1 MTEPTAAMEAANE
14 QAANDRYMS
23 VMREKVERRVPVAV
37 PRSSKWTGT
46 GLPTLNEASVGPL
59 VGRVGL
65 DRTETFIGSN
75 SFYIGPW
82 HVDHDGLVVFSWA
95 APIAATFYGTGVDR
109 AELDAEVLLC
119 RTLHLQDPGPTVAS
133 VHDEWQC
140 DPIEPHPFR
149 VGRRLSIPKPPPPA
163 PAGTPTPASRSIN
176 DPAPKPANPAAGCSQ
191 PSSEASQNALGSP
204 VPPAGQVA
212 KERERPAT
220 KQGPKLRAEDAVRAA
235 LAAPRGASLPTL
247 LGTLQ
252 PDQYDFVTRPLQPP
266 LVIQGHP
273 GTGKTVIA
281 AHRAAYLL
289 HPETT
294 QGQRP
299 PRILMIGPNDNYARH
314 VTNVL
319 DALIVGTRDSVTA
332 VGIARFLANVRRMQS
347 PLSGPQDGTYF
358 EVSIELGDYADAA
371 AHELAMAGVLNL
383 DGSPEGNAEIIY
395 EALKANSAAGVALS
409 DDRDSIRSLKRLPRW
424 PVARSSRQLLPLL
437 AQCSLSGR
445 PISDFTFDHIIVD
458 EAQDIRPLEWRILK
472 VANPSASWTL
482 LGDMNQR
489 RSDWSY
495 ASWTHIARDLDLIDD
510 NDDFQPT
517 TFKRGYRSTAPIISF
532 ANQLLPKD
540 QRQVDCIQTEG
551 PEPSVVP
558 ARAKELLSTVLATAV
573 SLCDK
578 YHPGTTAII
587 AMELKTIGDHLLR
600 EGWRQDPH
608 DRQVLKRDDRRIRL
622 LKPDSARGLEF
633 DSVIVVEPG
642 DFPPNI
648 GRMGSLYT
656 SLTRANRELAVIH
669 SRPMPDGLR
678 ARKGTAAKAGS
689 ASA

>member
-1 MTEPTAAMEAANE
+1 MSAMNEPTEAMEAANE

-23 VMREKVERRVPVAV
+23 LMREKVERRVPVAV

-46 GLPTLNEASVGPL
+46 GLPTLSEVSVGPL

-65 DRTETFIGSN
+65 DRSEDFIGSN
-75 SFYIGPW
+75 NFYIGPW

-95 APIAATFYGTGVDR
+95 APIAATFYGTGLDR

-133 VHDEWQC
+133 VHDEWQR

-163 PAGTPTPASRSIN
+163 PAATPTPASRTIN
-176 DPAPKPANPAAGCSQ
+176 DPAPGKPTTESSQ
-191 PSSEASQNALGSP
+191 PSTEASQHAPAAPEPPPDP
-204 VPPAGQVA
+204 VAQ
-212 KERERPAT
+212 ETERPAA
-220 KQGPKLRAEDAVRAA
+220 KQGPKLRAENAVRAA

-294 QGQRP
+294 QGRPP
-299 PRILMIGPNDNYARH
+299 PRILMIGPNDSYARH

-332 VGIARFLANVRRMQS
+332 VGIARFLANVRRIQA
-347 PLSGPQDGTYF
+347 PVSGPQDGTYF

-371 AHELAMAGVLNL
+371 AHELAMAGALNL
-383 DGSPEGNAEIIY
+383 DGSPERNAEIIY

-409 DDRDSIRSLKRLPRW
+409 DDTDSIRSLKRLPRW

-437 AQCSLSGR
+437 AQCSLSGC
-445 PISDFTFDHIIVD
+445 PISNFTFDHIIVD

-472 VANPSASWTL
+472 AANPTVSWTL

-510 NDDFQPT
+510 TEDFQPT
-517 TFKRGYRSTAPIISF
+517 VFKRGYRSTAPIISF

-551 PEPSVVP
+551 PEPAVVS
-558 ARAKELLSTVLATAV
+558 ARAKELLPAVSATAV

-587 AMELKTIGDHLLR
+587 AIQTKAIGDHLLR

-608 DRQVLKRDDRRIRL
+608 DRQVLKRDDRCIRL

-633 DSVIVVEPG
+633 DAVIVVEPG
-642 DFPPNI
+642 AFPPNI

-669 SRPMPDGLR
+669 SRPLPDGLR
-678 ARKGTAAKAGS
+678 ARKGVAAKT
-689 ASA
+689 